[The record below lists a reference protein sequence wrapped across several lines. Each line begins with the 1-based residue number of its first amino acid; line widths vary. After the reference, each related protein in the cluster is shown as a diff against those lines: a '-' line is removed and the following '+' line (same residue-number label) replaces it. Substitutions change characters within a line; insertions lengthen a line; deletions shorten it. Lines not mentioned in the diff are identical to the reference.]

1 MQKKPFQDY
10 WKHNKCWGCGNNE
23 HGLQIKSYW
32 ESDVSICV
40 WKPHKHHMAGPVDVL
55 NGGVISSV
63 IDCHAVDS
71 AIANEYKIEG
81 RELDSLP
88 LIWCVTASLKID
100 YLKPTPIDT
109 AIKLEASII
118 KREGRKIWL
127 SCDAFSDK
135 LKTVTAQVLAI
146 RVNPDDWFKV

>member
-1 MQKKPFQDY
+1 MSEKPFQDY
-10 WKHNKCWGCGNNE
+10 WKHNKCWGCGYNK

-32 ESDVSICV
+32 KGDVSICV
-40 WKPHKHHMAGPVDVL
+40 WEPHKHHMAGPVDVL

-63 IDCHAVDS
+63 IDSHAVGS

-100 YLKPTPIDT
+100 YLKPTPIGT
-109 AIKLEASII
+109 AIRLEASILQ
-118 KREGRKIWL
+118 KEGRKVWL
-127 SCDAFSDK
+127 SCDVFSNK
-135 LKTVTAQVLAI
+135 LKTVTAEVLAI
-146 RVNPDDWFKV
+146 RVNPDDWFKN